1 MRAAI
6 VFFLLSCATA
16 MAQGV
21 PSRAGIVPGQVTG
34 LGDCQLS
41 VGASA
46 VALSSCSGGI
56 PAGAIFIWATPE
68 VAAVRWRDDG
78 TAPTAAIGNPVSVG
92 SQLQYGGPLTA
103 IQIIAQ
109 SGTST
114 VDVYFGK

>member
-6 VFFLLSCATA
+6 VFFLLSCGAA

-21 PSRAGIVPGQVTG
+21 PTRVGIVPGGVTP
-34 LGDCQLS
+34 LGYCQLS
-41 VGASA
+41 VTTA
-46 VALSSCSGGI
+46 VSLSTCAGGI
-56 PAGAIFIWATPE
+56 PAGAMIAFITPE
-68 VAAVRWRDDG
+68 TAAIRYRDDG
-78 TAPTAAIGNPVSVG
+78 TPPTATVGYPVSVG